1 MSGLGILDGAGRGLF
16 ITGTDT
22 GVGKTVV
29 TAAIASLLLKLR
41 RRVSVYKP
49 IQTGTDAGDSGDL
62 SFVRSVVGDR
72 QFLQTGSAYQLKAA
86 LAPSVA
92 AHLENVSI
100 VKEKLLRG
108 YEDLESTADVVLVEG
123 AGGLLVPIDESY
135 LMADLARDLD
145 LPLLVVVRPGL
156 GTINHTVLTVEAA
169 RRRDLAVSGLVICD
183 FPATPNIA
191 ARTNPE
197 VLVGSATV
205 PLLGVIPHLSDLS
218 VEGLEAGS
226 LAHVVKGAL
235 APALGGCFSSEE
247 FLARLN

>member
-1 MSGLGILDGAGRGLF
+1 MSGLGIMDGADRGLF

-29 TAAIASLLLKLR
+29 TAAIASLLVNLR

-62 SFVRSVVGDR
+62 SFVRAVVGDR

-100 VKEKLLRG
+100 AKEKLLRG
-108 YEDLESTADVVLVEG
+108 YKDLESVTDVMLVEG
-123 AGGLLVPIDESY
+123 AGGLLVPIDEGY
-135 LMADLARDLD
+135 LMADLARDLG
-145 LPLLVVVRPGL
+145 LPIVVVVRPGL

-169 RRRDLAVSGLVICD
+169 KRRGLVVFGLVICN
-183 FPATPNIA
+183 FPVTPDLA

-197 VLVGSATV
+197 VLVGSTTV

-226 LAHVVKGAL
+226 LAHVVERAL
-235 APALGGCFSSEE
+235 APALGGCFSSQE
-247 FLARLN
+247 FLAGLN